1 VFSDARSLSVYRL
14 EPAGW
19 KQVWAESVPGKERDM
34 QQFSLATADINGN
47 GKPEI
52 FVTRTLGGTVSSYVM
67 EFSEGSYRRT
77 ADLRGFL
84 RVLSVPGRGAVLIGQ
99 DFDPEKFYA
108 GQPRE
113 FVWSGAGYAP
123 GPEFSLPK
131 GVTLYGFIAGSL
143 GEARPLLAAIDR
155 ENRLVVYAGDTAI
168 WKSEE
173 KYYPMHSTVI
183 KPLAGLDT
191 AVGRTPS
198 ALDYSIDTSA
208 ALAEQGRKEKVP
220 GRIAAFDVDG
230 NGVDEIIVPQNTPNE
245 FLGGYGSGTL
255 EGLGWTGV
263 RLEPRWTMKDLPGP
277 VLDVQVVQQNG
288 AASVYALMEI
298 SGGMFK
304 KHTFRIERFSGKQ

>member
-1 VFSDARSLSVYRL
+1 
-14 EPAGW
+14 
-19 KQVWAESVPGKERDM
+19 
-34 QQFSLATADINGN
+34 
-47 GKPEI
+47 
-52 FVTRTLGGTVSSYVM
+52 
-67 EFSEGSYRRT
+67 
-77 ADLRGFL
+77 
-84 RVLSVPGRGAVLIGQ
+84 
-99 DFDPEKFYA
+99 
-108 GQPRE
+108 
-113 FVWSGAGYAP
+113 
-123 GPEFSLPK
+123 
-131 GVTLYGFIAGSL
+131 LYGFIAGIL